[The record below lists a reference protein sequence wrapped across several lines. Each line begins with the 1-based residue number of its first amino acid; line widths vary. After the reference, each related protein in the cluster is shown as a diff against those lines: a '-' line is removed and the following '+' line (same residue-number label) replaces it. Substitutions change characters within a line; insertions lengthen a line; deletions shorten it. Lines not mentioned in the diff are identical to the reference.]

1 MSTIFDKV
9 AAESGEVQVA
19 LPEGLLNATE
29 QKSLLGDAPAEQPAS
44 SQQEESGEPSVK
56 VIPQI
61 KRKKCIGRKPDGKKC
76 RRLADEGSVYCDE
89 HGDNPPAT
97 AEVENKIIPL
107 SKDAAVKSLISF
119 HVSCYMLTELA
130 SRYTNYPISGM
141 NELLA
146 RDINAVTDIYNNI
159 IDTYGVDTVT
169 TYMNPFMGLAMI
181 SLGHTF
187 EAYQAAE
194 KKG

>member
-9 AAESGEVQVA
+9 AAESGEVQVE
-19 LPEGLLNATE
+19 LPEGLLNAAE
-29 QKSLLGDAPAEQPAS
+29 QKSLLGDAPSDQPAS
-44 SQQEESGEPSVK
+44 SQPEEPQEQSVK
-56 VIPQI
+56 VIPQA

-89 HGDNPPAT
+89 HGDNPPVL
-97 AEVENKIIPL
+97 AEEEKKIVPL
-107 SKDAAVKSLISF
+107 SKDAAVKSLLSF
-119 HVSCYMLTELA
+119 HISCYVFAEMA

-146 RDINAVTDIYNNI
+146 RDMGAVTDIYNNI
-159 IDTYGVDTVT
+159 VDTYGIEAVSGV
-169 TYMNPFMGLAMI
+169 MNPFMGLAMI
-181 SLGHTF
+181 SLGHTL
-187 EAYQAAE
+187 EAYQTAE